1 MATDKVNLSS
11 LNSAM
16 ARFQQTQAAQ
26 DQAKAAQSGGAAR
39 ESVQPANVGDR
50 FERSAE
56 AESYAKLRE
65 TMDLGRAAVAQ
76 EPDVRQERIDEVK
89 TKLLEGKV
97 ITPEV
102 KEQVAQS
109 LERVMKILDLF
120 VS

>member
-11 LNSAM
+11 LSSAM
-16 ARFQQTQAAQ
+16 TRFQQTQAMQ

-39 ESVQPANVGDR
+39 DAAPANAADR
-50 FERSAE
+50 FEPSAE
-56 AESYAKLRE
+56 AASYEHLARTMAMGRE
-65 TMDLGRAAVAQ
+65 AVANQ
-76 EPDVRQERIDEVK
+76 PDVRQERIDEVK
-89 TKLLEGKV
+89 QKMLQGEV

>member
-11 LNSAM
+11 LNAAM
-16 ARFQQTQAAQ
+16 ARFQKTQGAHE
-26 DQAKAAQSGGAAR
+26 QAKSAQNGGAMREPAQSAD
-39 ESVQPANVGDR
+39 VGDR

-56 AESYAKLRE
+56 AESYAKLHATLDR
-65 TMDLGRAAVAQ
+65 GRAAVANQ
-76 EPDVRQERIDEVK
+76 PDVRQDRIDAVQAK
-89 TKLLEGKV
+89 MREGKV

-102 KEQVAQS
+102 REQVSQS